1 MSLYNGWLVI
11 DKPVGLSSNEVVQKV
26 RKSLGKKNKVGHA
39 GTLDPLA
46 HGVLPVALGEA
57 TKTVQYLMDAS
68 KIYEF
73 TVTWG
78 EERDTGDAAG
88 KIISEG
94 GGVPQ
99 ESEIKAVLP
108 KFIGKIMQMPPIYSA
123 LKINGQ
129 RAYKLAREGKQ
140 VELKPREVR
149 IDSFVLVSH
158 QDNTS
163 SFRVACG
170 KGTYVRSL
178 AVDIARELNT
188 YGYVSYLK
196 RSKVGG
202 FFIDD
207 AIMLANLDKLVHNG
221 EIQEHLLPVTY
232 GLGDI
237 LAIEVDAEQTKAL
250 RNGLKIFLSEHAEV
264 SVPVA
269 QILCDGVLQAV
280 VCIEKGL
287 CKSLRVFN
295 L

>member
-11 DKPVGLSSNEVVQKV
+11 DKPVGISSNEAVQKV
-26 RKSLGKKNKVGHA
+26 RKALGKKNKVGHA

-73 TVTWG
+73 AVTWG

-88 KIISEG
+88 KVVAEG
-94 GGVPQ
+94 GEIPK
-99 ESEIKAVLP
+99 ESEIQKVLP
-108 KFIGKIMQMPPIYSA
+108 EFIGKIKQMPPIYSA
-123 LKINGQ
+123 LKVNGQ
-129 RAYKLAREGKQ
+129 RAYKLAREGKE
-140 VELKPREVR
+140 VELQPREVR
-149 IDSFVLVSH
+149 IDSFALVSH
-158 QDNTS
+158 EGETS
-163 SFRVACG
+163 SFRVECG
-170 KGTYVRSL
+170 KGTYIRSL
-178 AVDIARELNT
+178 AVDIARSLGT

-202 FFIDD
+202 FFIED
-207 AIMLANLDKLVHNG
+207 AIILANLDNLVHNSK
-221 EIQEHLLPVTY
+221 IQECLLPVTY

-237 LAIEVDAEQTKAL
+237 LAIEVDAEQTNAL
-250 RNGLKIFLSEHAEV
+250 RNGLKIFLSEHAGV

-280 VCIEKGL
+280 VCVEKGL